1 LKLNTP
7 VGFYVRAASLE
18 DIAKIVSLERGISEA
33 PHWPAAEY
41 AVIVDSVGETSNT
54 IRRCLLVAE
63 ADGRLLGFAVGK
75 VILTRAKG
83 LAELESVAV
92 DVQARRRGVG
102 RALCESVVAWCREQG
117 AEALELEVR
126 AGGNSAIALYRR
138 LGFVV
143 TGRRP
148 DYYHDP
154 VEDALLM
161 ELSLEKY
168 K

>member
-1 LKLNTP
+1 MMMPGLR
-7 VGFYVRAASLE
+7 VRRAGSE
-18 DIAKIVSLERGISEA
+18 DMAGIVALERGIAEA

-41 AVIVDSVGETSNT
+41 AAIVDSTGDPSGS

-63 ADGRLLGFAVGK
+63 AEGRLLGFAVGK
-75 VILTRAKG
+75 AILMGAKG

-92 DVQARRRGVG
+92 DVEARRGGVG
-102 RALCESVVAWCREQG
+102 RALCASVVAWCREQD

-126 AGGNSAIALYRR
+126 AGGSPAIALYRE

-143 TGRRP
+143 AGRRP
-148 DYYHDP
+148 EYYRDP

-161 ELSLEKY
+161 RLSLKKDE
-168 K
+168 